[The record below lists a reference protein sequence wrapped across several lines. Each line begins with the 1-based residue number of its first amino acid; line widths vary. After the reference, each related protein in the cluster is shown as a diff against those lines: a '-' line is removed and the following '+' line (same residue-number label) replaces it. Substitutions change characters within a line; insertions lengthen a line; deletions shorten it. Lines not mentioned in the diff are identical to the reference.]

1 MFPQSRHRIEV
12 LIVASHLPYTV
23 QFRPKDS
30 RPGSSSNQS
39 AVAEAR
45 PLSLPLLQQQLQPA
59 LAHEI
64 PKTPY
69 DSVAAAPVPNLLE
82 SLGRGP
88 SVSSPTSPLLSP
100 PTVPGGE
107 ELFFRIPDCGTAL
120 GSPSDPSRATRRAAP
135 PPSAAAAAVRPSPA
149 PFRPVD
155 PGSPA
160 TERRRRSDGNGYF
173 DIPVGSAAP
182 DRPNQPDQPTRC
194 RPPEEDWAVE
204 KTDFGNG
211 GLRNAVEAS
220 SDPSE
225 KVYVGT
231 LGFGT
236 DDIDEPTKA
245 AIEGR
250 LREDHSC
257 LVAYASNADFDGHYE
272 HYCKEVCLCPSQR
285 RLPHANNRPAA
296 ASRCCGLCF
305 TT

>member
-1 MFPQSRHRIEV
+1 M
-12 LIVASHLPYTV
+12 LTVASHLPYTV
-23 QFRPKDS
+23 QFRQKGS
-30 RPGSSSNQS
+30 RPGSSSS
-39 AVAEAR
+39 LSAVAVAEAR
-45 PLSLPLLQQQLQPA
+45 PLSLPLLQLQPA

-69 DSVAAAPVPNLLE
+69 DSAAAPVPNLLE
-82 SLGRGP
+82 SLGHGP
-88 SVSSPTSPLLSP
+88 SVSSPTPPLLSP
-100 PTVPGGE
+100 AVPGGGE

-135 PPSAAAAAVRPSPA
+135 PPSAAAVRPSPT
-149 PFRPVD
+149 PFRPVG
-155 PGSPA
+155 PGSSA
-160 TERRRRSDGNGYF
+160 AGGGGGRRSVDSGYF
-173 DIPVGSAAP
+173 DIPVGSAAEAASDRPNQP
-182 DRPNQPDQPTRC
+182 DRPDQPDQPTRC
-194 RPPEEDWAVE
+194 RPPAGPEDWAVE

-236 DDIDEPTKA
+236 DDIDESTKA

-250 LREDHSC
+250 LRKDHSC

-272 HYCKEVCLCPSQR
+272 HYCKEVCV
-285 RLPHANNRPAA
+285 PASPPE
-296 ASRCCGLCF
+296 ASATC
-305 TT
+305 